1 MDPES
6 DDEDGQLFR
15 KAVRDVKPLG
25 SVQPA
30 AHTVVPPRHRR
41 YLRRNRTAMLDDTPP
56 KDVVSP
62 VIEREDELLFHRP
75 GIQTAV
81 LRKLR
86 SGAFGVQGEIDLH
99 GMTGEQAARAL
110 QEFMGHAMSGHAR
123 CVRVIHGKGLRSSER
138 LPVLKNLV
146 SNLLRRMPAV
156 MAFASAKQNDGGTG
170 ATYVLLRR

>member
-6 DDEDGQLFR
+6 DDADGELFR

-25 SVQPA
+25 SGQRA
-30 AHTVVPPRHRR
+30 APTGIPPRHLR
-41 YLRRNRTAMLDDTPP
+41 YLRRKRSATLIETVPLDVEHP
-56 KDVVSP
+56 VV
-62 VIEREDELLFHRP
+62 EREDELSFRRP
-75 GIQTAV
+75 GIQATL

-86 SGAFGVQGEIDLH
+86 SGAIGVQGEIDLH
-99 GMTGEQAARAL
+99 GLTGEQATRAL
-110 QEFMGHAMSGHAR
+110 QEFMSEAIEHHAR
-123 CVRVIHGKGLRSSER
+123 CVRVIHGKGLRSNER